1 MKKIMVRI
9 RGLGRALG
17 RVSDRGLGRERRP
30 TAFVR
35 RQRVPVTVANAEPVV
50 PAVEADVVANEPMV
64 EADVQDIG
72 ADTGA

>member
-1 MKKIMVRI
+1 MVRI

-17 RVSDRGLGRERRP
+17 RRRP

-50 PAVEADVVANEPMV
+50 PAVEADVVADEPMV